1 VLDGSEATAM
11 SNLESRRDGSGRL
24 QILGPGDTAVA
35 SLGPNEW
42 ETRFFGRSMG
52 GLAIGTEAAGALGP
66 EVWREAVS
74 LLAGEADAYEL
85 VQLHL
90 DVRHLGLAPALE
102 EAGFRIV
109 DTRIAFVTRVH
120 RDRVARYRPS
130 IGAVR
135 LAGPDDRAALL
146 ALADQ
151 GLTRNPGFHSRY
163 KNPAYFTAEEG
174 ERWFAAWVENDLADP
189 TSLVAV
195 WEVDGRPVGFFG
207 YARRGERE
215 SLPYYR
221 GTLLAVDPGRQG
233 AKGQLAMDG
242 YLYGSMPAGE
252 FWVEN
257 VTQLTN
263 TPTFRNYL
271 ALGKRLDR
279 IELTFF
285 RTPRP

>member
-1 VLDGSEATAM
+1 
-11 SNLESRRDGSGRL
+11 
-24 QILGPGDTAVA
+24 
-35 SLGPNEW
+35 
-42 ETRFFGRSMG
+42 MG
-52 GLAIGTEAAGALGP
+52 GLAIGAEGAQALQP
-66 EVWREAVS
+66 EVWRQAVS

-102 EAGFRIV
+102 EAGFRLV

-120 RDRVARYRPS
+120 RGRVARYRPP
-130 IGAVR
+130 IGEVR
-135 LAGPDDRAALL
+135 LAGPGDQAALL

-195 WEVDGRPVGFFG
+195 WDIDAHPVGLFG

-215 SLPYYR
+215 GLPFYR
-221 GTLLAVDPGRQG
+221 GTLIAVDPRRRGNK
-233 AKGQLAMDG
+233 AQLVMET
-242 YLYGSMPAGE
+242 YLYDEMPSEE

-263 TPTFRNYL
+263 TPAFRNYL

-285 RTPRP
+285 RTPRL